1 MNNPTPFTK
10 QLENIEH
17 KVRITKTLTIQFAN
31 KTNCM
36 SPRQFGPYVLL
47 QYWKPVDYSQWKQS
61 LNNNHNISIYCISGR
76 AKQIARWNK
85 LESDSFWNKKQ
96 YKKRNK
102 RELHPTL
109 LDKFI
114 NWIKNG

>member
-17 KVRITKTLTIQFAN
+17 KVRITKTLAIQLAN

-47 QYWKPVDYSQWKQS
+47 QYWKYVDYSQWKQS

-76 AKQIARWNK
+76 QKQIAKWNK
-85 LESDSFWNKKQ
+85 LEHDSFWNKKQ

-102 RELHPTL
+102 REIYPTL

-114 NWIKNG
+114 NWIKK